1 MSTPSHRAS
10 TSYAPERGVFPLDHF
25 RECDASKTRYLECLA
40 RRERDATACA
50 TLSKAYLECRM
61 ARELMARE
69 DLTQLGFRSEHARS
83 SAARARETTA
93 KEANEAKTDDEA
105 PRIAGLRGGK

>member
-1 MSTPSHRAS
+1 M
-10 TSYAPERGVFPLDHF
+10 FPLDHF
-25 RECDASKTRYLECLA
+25 HECDASKTRYLECLA

-83 SAARARETTA
+83 SAARARDDGEGGERGKNGRRGAARRRVARREIATR
-93 KEANEAKTDDEA
+93 NEASA
-105 PRIAGLRGGK
+105 